1 MKKIFAAVF
10 GLLFFIAAT
19 CSAYTDAGKLKVTML
34 DVDQGDAFL
43 IETPEQNIL
52 IDTGDVSARSK
63 LLTQL
68 NTAGITRFE
77 KIILTH
83 PHADHIGN
91 AKAVIDAFPVDL
103 VIDNGKAS
111 NSPLY
116 NNYVST
122 GIARQAAV
130 SGDVLDFGSGVKFYV
145 FLPDANSTLQGVNN
159 QSIVGKLT
167 FGDFSILFTGDIEKD
182 AEKFLWRNSNINL
195 ESTILKAA
203 HHGSKTSNVDNF
215 VGHVKPKFVFISAGL
230 NNKFGH
236 PHKAALRTFR
246 EYYVTDENIFCTAFN
261 GQVTVE
267 TDGSNYLVIP
277 EKFSDWVVDYTKEIV
292 TVTRIS

>member
-19 CSAYTDAGKLKVTML
+19 CSAYSDEGKLKVTML
-34 DVDQGDAFL
+34 DVGQGDALL
-43 IETPEQNIL
+43 IETHEQNIL
-52 IDTGDVSARSK
+52 IDTGEISARSK

-68 NTAGITRFE
+68 NDAGITRFE

-91 AKAVIDAFPVDL
+91 AKAVIDSFPVDL

-111 NSPLY
+111 DSPLY
-116 NNYVST
+116 DNYVST

-130 SGDVLDFGSGVKFYV
+130 SGDVLDFGGGAKFYV
-145 FLPDANSTLQGVNN
+145 FSPTENTTLQGVNN

-182 AEKFLWRNSNINL
+182 AEKYLWRNSNINL
-195 ESTILKAA
+195 ESTILKAC
-203 HHGSKTSNVDNF
+203 HHGSRTSSQDNF
-215 VGHVKPKFVFISAGL
+215 VGHVKPTFVFISAGL

-236 PHKAALRTFR
+236 PHKAALRTYR
-246 EYYVTDENIFCTAFN
+246 ENFVLDENIFCTAFN
-261 GQVTVE
+261 GQVAVE
-267 TDGSNYLVIP
+267 TDGTNYIVIP
-277 EKFSDWVVDYTKEIV
+277 EKVSDWVIDYTKEIV

>member
-34 DVDQGDAFL
+34 DVGQGDAFL
-43 IETPEQNIL
+43 VETPEQNVL
-52 IDTGDVSARSK
+52 IDTGEISARSK

-68 NTAGITRFE
+68 NDAGITRFE

-91 AKAVIDAFPVDL
+91 AKAVIDSFPVDL

-111 NSPLY
+111 DSPLY

-130 SGDVLDFGSGVKFYV
+130 SGDVLDFGGGAKFYV
-145 FLPDANSTLQGVNN
+145 FLPAANATLQGVNN

-182 AEKFLWRNSNINL
+182 AEKILCKSGVNL
-195 ESTILKAA
+195 ESTILKAC
-203 HHGSKTSNVDNF
+203 HHGSKTSNTDNF
-215 VGHVKPKFVFISAGL
+215 VAHVKPTFVFISAGL

-236 PHKAALRTFR
+236 PHKSALRTYR
-246 EYYVTDENIFCTAFN
+246 ENFVLDENIFCTAFN

-267 TDGSNYLVIP
+267 TDGSNYIVIP
-277 EKFSDWVVDYTKEIV
+277 EKVSDWVIDYTKEIV

>member
-19 CSAYTDAGKLKVTML
+19 CSAYTDEGKLKVTML
-34 DVDQGDAFL
+34 DVGQGDAFL
-43 IETPEQNIL
+43 IETHEQNIL
-52 IDTGDVSARSK
+52 IDTGDISARSK

-68 NTAGITRFE
+68 NDAGITRFE

-83 PHADHIGN
+83 PHADHICN

-122 GIARQAAV
+122 EIPRQAVV
-130 SGDVLDFGSGVKFYV
+130 SGDVLDFGGGVKFRV
-145 FLPDANSTLQGVNN
+145 FLPDSSTTLQGVNN
-159 QSIVGKLT
+159 QSIVGNLT

-182 AEKFLWRNSNINL
+182 AEKYLWRNSNINL
-195 ESTILKAA
+195 ESTILKAC
-203 HHGSKTSNVDNF
+203 HHGSRTSSTDNF
-215 VGHVKPKFVFISAGL
+215 VGHVKPTFVFISAGL

-236 PHKAALRTFR
+236 PHKAALRTYR
-246 EYYVTDENIFCTAFN
+246 ENFVLDENIFCTAFN
-261 GQVTVE
+261 GQVAVE
-267 TDGSNYLVIP
+267 TDGTNYIVIP
-277 EKFSDWVVDYTKEIV
+277 EKVSDWVIDYTKEIV